1 MVGSFQSIFS
11 KRKSEVPAP
20 PGKDKSLMR
29 ALEPRILLDAAA
41 VETALDIA
49 GQAAHSQFVLTT
61 TWNKIPVLATQ
72 MMGRIA
78 PQAEQ
83 PYAESEN
90 GDELDIAPRRSDREI
105 VFIDAAVEDHE
116 SLIASLE
123 PGCKRPH
130 YRT

>member
-49 GQAAHSQFVLTT
+49 GQAAHSQF
-61 TWNKIPVLATQ
+61 ADDY
-72 MMGRIA
+72 M
-78 PQAEQ
+78 EQ
-83 PYAESEN
+83 NSGYW
-90 GDELDIAPRRSDREI
+90 RRR
-105 VFIDAAVEDHE
+105 
-116 SLIASLE
+116 
-123 PGCKRPH
+123 
-130 YRT
+130 